1 MARPRQD
8 LLAGVRDIAP
18 MLPGI
23 VPFGAITGAAMVAAG
38 IPEMAAVAL
47 SLGAFAGASQ
57 LAATDLIARGAPAV
71 VVVLAALVV
80 NLRFTMFSASLA
92 PHFQDLPRRW
102 TWPLSSLIVDTTYAV
117 SITRFSRND
126 VSPRWYFLGAGLVSW
141 VTWQSSTVV
150 GVFLGARVPAAWH
163 LEFAV
168 PLIFIALLVTAV
180 EDRSTALA
188 GVTAGLVAIG
198 GVGLPFNLGLPVAAL
213 CGILVGRLA
222 AEVTP

>member
-1 MARPRQD
+1 MADPRHD
-8 LLAGVRDIAP
+8 FLEGVRDIAP

-38 IPEMAAVAL
+38 IPEIAAVAL

-57 LAATDLIARGAPAV
+57 LAATDLISRGAPAA

-92 PHFQDLPRRW
+92 PHFRDLPRRW

-126 VSPRWYFLGAGLVSW
+126 VAPRWYFLGAGIASW
-141 VTWQSSTVV
+141 LTWQSSTVV

-163 LEFAV
+163 LDFAV
-168 PLIFIALLVTAV
+168 PLIFIALLVKAV
-180 EDRSTALA
+180 EDRPTAVA
-188 GVTAGLVAIG
+188 GVAAGVVAVG
-198 GVGLPFNLGLPVAAL
+198 GIGLPFNLGLPVAAL
-213 CGILVGRLA
+213 CGILVGRVT
-222 AEVTP
+222 AEVTQ